1 MNQATPSAATDP
13 SPVACALL
21 LMLRQQPHRG
31 RPGRIEAPAAGLPR
45 RAARASRWLVLA
57 LAALAAPPLHAERPL
72 WELGMG
78 LGTLRVPHYRG
89 SEQSHNWVLPV
100 PYVIYRGDI
109 LRSDRDGARA
119 QLLKT
124 ERVDFDL
131 SLGAG
136 PPASSGDNRARAGMP
151 DLAPTLEFGPKLNL
165 HLGRGPGWRLDLRL
179 PLRAAF
185 TVRRPVQRLGWVSSP
200 VLNLDLQ
207 RGGWNLGLQGGPQ
220 FASRRNHA
228 YFYDVEPAFATATRP
243 AYQSEGGYAGW
254 GITTAASRRA
264 GDWWLAAFVRVDS
277 LAGARIASSPLVT
290 QRQNISLGLAASW
303 IFAVSD
309 VRVDDRP

>member
-1 MNQATPSAATDP
+1 MKATW
-13 SPVACALL
+13 V
-21 LMLRQQPHRG
+21 
-31 RPGRIEAPAAGLPR
+31 R
-45 RAARASRWLVLA
+45 RLLVLA
-57 LAALAAPPLHAERPL
+57 VAMVAALPLRAQQPL

-89 SEQSHNWVLPV
+89 SGQSHSWVLPV

-119 QLLKT
+119 LLLDT
-124 ERVDFDL
+124 ERADFDL

-136 PPASSGDNRARAGMP
+136 PPASSLDNRARAGMP

-165 HLGRGPGWRLDLRL
+165 HLARGPGWRLDLRL

-185 TVRRPVQRLGWVSSP
+185 TVRRPVRGLGWVSSP

-207 RGGWNLGLQGGPQ
+207 QGGWNLGLQGGPL

-228 YFYDVEPAFATATRP
+228 YYYDVEPAFATATRP
-243 AYQSEGGYAGW
+243 AYRSEGGYAGW
-254 GITTAASRRA
+254 GLTAAASRRA
-264 GDWWLAAFVRVDS
+264 GDWWLGAFVRVDS
-277 LAGARIASSPLVT
+277 LAGARIAGSPLVT

-309 VRVDDRP
+309 ERVPDRR